1 VDGTTVAHNLP
12 PPPSPNAPHAPDDD
26 DGPDAIVVDPVEHA
40 PPPCTAPT
48 VQLRARGTRRGQDVP
63 GEQVRTLIYAPEPTR
78 AAWIESELSRAP
90 ITVTIQVGRRVR
102 TIVSAL
108 VKDPPPRPQ
117 VLIVDF
123 DAIAP
128 GELLDLH
135 VIRDEGWSGRLIAL
149 GTVPP
154 ELRASLAID
163 DVLTPPFLRDSLLD
177 CVAGT
182 RPAPEPVPM
191 PTFWMAAFSRDR
203 SG

>member
-1 VDGTTVAHNLP
+1 VFDPTAAPRPLATQP
-12 PPPSPNAPHAPDDD
+12 PAQH
-26 DGPDAIVVDPVEHA
+26 
-40 PPPCTAPT
+40 
-48 VQLRARGTRRGQDVP
+48 RARGTRRGEVVP
-63 GEQVRTLIYAPEPTR
+63 AEQIRAMIFAPEPDR
-78 AAWIESELSRAP
+78 ASWIESELARAP

-128 GELLDLH
+128 GELLELH
-135 VIRDEGWSGRLIAL
+135 AIRDEGWSGRVIGL
-149 GTVPP
+149 GVVPV

-163 DVLTPPFLRDSLLD
+163 AVIAPPFVRDSLLD

-182 RPAPEPVPM
+182 RHATQTTPM
-191 PTFWMAAFSRDR
+191 PAFWATAFWRDR
-203 SG
+203 GSR